1 MFPFRLKPIVCVCLA
16 CFGAS
21 SHALTIGEIQ
31 GESHLSAYQGQT
43 VGGVD
48 GIVTAIDLHGFW
60 MQDLLPDG
68 NALTSDGIY
77 VFTNSRGRPT
87 VGDRVLVSGRV
98 DEYRPGGAAT
108 NLSITELNASFG
120 AHAWTLQS
128 SGNALPA
135 AIQIGNGG
143 LLAPTTAIA
152 PDVGNV
158 ETSGQRLAPSLYAM
172 DFYESL
178 EGMRV
183 SMGSAAVVG
192 PNAKYGEIAVIS
204 HDQLGATLSSARGG
218 ATVQSDNF
226 NPHRLIL
233 DDALRSTPIVNVG
246 DSLANVTGVIHYS
259 FSNYKLNLTD
269 EPTVIAGN
277 LLPEVLAPV
286 ASNRLAIA
294 SYNVENLGGNA
305 AQSRFDSI
313 AGQIIGNLGS
323 PQLIALQ
330 EVQDNNGATD
340 NGTTASDTSLER
352 LTQAVRD
359 AGGRDY
365 GYVVIDPV
373 NKADGGQPGGNIR
386 NAYLYDKSV
395 VSFAGAVGGATEA
408 VGVLPDGTLSLDA
421 GRVDP
426 NNPAFVDS
434 RKPLAA
440 QFRINGENFVLVNNH
455 FSSKGGDEPLF
466 GPDQAPER
474 GSEAARTAQA
484 QAVANFVGDLLAAD
498 AGAKLIVLGDLN
510 DFQFADTLAP
520 LTSAGLINLTDILP
534 EGERYTYIYEGNAQ
548 ALDHMF
554 VSAALLANG
563 SLNYDIVHA
572 NAEFANQISDHDPLL
587 LTIAMPVPEPETYA
601 LMLGGLGVLGAIGR
615 RRHRRRAL
623 PAR

>member
-1 MFPFRLKPIVCVCLA
+1 MFPFRLKPLVGACLLCV
-16 CFGAS
+16 GAS

-48 GIVTAIDLHGFW
+48 GIVTAVDARGFW
-60 MQDLLPDG
+60 MQDVIPDG
-68 NALTSDGIY
+68 NALTSDGLY

-98 DEYRPGGAAT
+98 DEYRPGGAAN
-108 NLSITELNASFG
+108 NLTITELNTSFG

-128 SGNALPA
+128 RGNALPA
-135 AIQIGNGG
+135 AIQLGNAG
-143 LLAPTTAIA
+143 LLAPTTSIA

-158 ETSGQRLAPSLYAM
+158 ETSGHRLAPSLYAM

-183 SMGSAAVVG
+183 SMASAAVVG
-192 PNAKYGEIAVIS
+192 PNAKFGEIAVIS
-204 HDQLGATLSSARGG
+204 HDQLGATLSNARGV

-226 NPHRLIL
+226 NPHRLIV

-246 DSLANVTGVIHYS
+246 DSLANVTGVMHYS

-269 EPTVIAGN
+269 APSVTHGN
-277 LLPEVLAPV
+277 LLPEAVTPV
-286 ASNRLAIA
+286 APNRLAIA
-294 SYNVENLGGNA
+294 SYNVENLAGNA

-313 AGQIIGNLGS
+313 AGQIVGNLGS

-340 NGTTASDTSLER
+340 NGTTAADQSLDR

-365 GYVVIDPV
+365 GYVVIDPLD
-373 NKADGGQPGGNIR
+373 KADGGQPGGNIR
-386 NAYLYDKSV
+386 NAFLYDKSV
-395 VSFAGAVGGATEA
+395 VSFAGGLGGATDA
-408 VGVLPDGTLSLDA
+408 IGVLPDGSLTLDA

-426 NNPAFVDS
+426 GNAAFVDS

-440 QFRINGENFVLVNNH
+440 QFRINGENFILVNNH

-474 GSEAARTAQA
+474 GSEAARLEQA
-484 QAVANFVGDLLAAD
+484 QAVADFVGDLLAAD
-498 AGAKLIVLGDLN
+498 AGARVIVLGDLN

-520 LTSAGLINLTDILP
+520 LSAAGLLNLTDTLP

-554 VSAALLANG
+554 VSAALLADG
-563 SLNYDIVHA
+563 SLSYDIVHA
-572 NAEFANQISDHDPLL
+572 NAEFAGQISDHDPLL
-587 LTIAMPVPEPETYA
+587 LTLAMPVPEPETYA
-601 LMLGGLGVLGAIGR
+601 LMVMGLGVLGAVAGR
-615 RRHRRRAL
+615 RRAQR
-623 PAR
+623 